1 MLCWQSWSAGSRRSD
16 VTGGASDS
24 GGAVGRPDPSS
35 VRWELALCF
44 RQQWAYSWNIPCQ
57 IQPLGE
63 YWLFIW
69 NKCGVCCV
77 QLVGTCICGAGMKAG
92 SSVCHLEAWR
102 RKNAEQI
109 VVKGLKYIWLY
120 IWMYYCIAACFCFC
134 LGNTDQTINK
144 DETNQADVFISI
156 QAFPALVDIP
166 NVSEISRISCGS
178 RHTAAVTGDIQIWS
192 NEHKCLTW
200 KIINLLFSYFFVGTG
215 DLYTWGWG
223 KSLLCFFK
231 K

>member
-44 RQQWAYSWNIPCQ
+44 RQQWAYSSNIPCQ

-63 YWLFIW
+63 YWLLIW
-69 NKCGVCCV
+69 NKCVVCCV

-109 VVKGLKYIWLY
+109 MVKGLKYIWLY
-120 IWMYYCIAACFCFC
+120 IWMDYSMFLFRKHWPDRKWRW
-134 LGNTDQTINK
+134 N
-144 DETNQADVFISI
+144 E
-156 QAFPALVDIP
+156 P
-166 NVSEISRISCGS
+166 SRCVHLNSSVPCSSG
-178 RHTAAVTGDIQIWS
+178 R
-192 NEHKCLTW
+192 L
-200 KIINLLFSYFFVGTG
+200 
-215 DLYTWGWG
+215 
-223 KSLLCFFK
+223 
-231 K
+231 